1 MMWTALNT
9 LLSLEGKPRDIRV
22 LFADTANAAISA
34 GRTKDEAI
42 FTALAVVK
50 QKERSTIKKYVKPSV
65 PLHLQAILDLKNT
78 PRPSQEELQQL
89 EEANQPKDSLDVGK
103 EVVGAEF
110 DSKGR
115 LTLKFKDGKK
125 IVSNVAPITAV
136 EHSVVV
142 VQTTTGTGTVST
154 ETEGLD
160 ELTYSGEDLQRV
172 DYADGAYKLLYWS
185 GGVLQYV
192 DHFQVDQTVRK
203 TLNYTT
209 GILTSVL
216 TEIL

>member
-1 MMWTALNT
+1 MWTALNT
-9 LLSLEGKPRDIRV
+9 LPSLEGKPRDIRV
-22 LFADTANAAISA
+22 LFADIANEALLN
-34 GRTKDEAI
+34 GRSTDEAI
-42 FTALAVVK
+42 FKGLALVK
-50 QKERSTIKKYVKPSV
+50 QKEQKEIKKFIKPSV
-65 PLHLQAILDLKNT
+65 PRHLQAILDIRNN
-78 PRPSQEELQQL
+78 PQAYQEALQEPQIAK
-89 EEANQPKDSLDVGK
+89 ANLPQGND
-103 EVVGAEF
+103 VVGAQF
-110 DSKGR
+110 DAKGR
-115 LTLKFKDGKK
+115 LILKLADGKT

-142 VQTTTGTGTVST
+142 VQTATGTGTVST

-172 DYADGAYKLLYWS
+172 DYVDGTYKLLYWS

>member
-1 MMWTALNT
+1 MFTALKT
-9 LLSLEGKPRDIRV
+9 IPQLEGKPRELRV
-22 LFADTANAAISA
+22 LFADTANEALSK
-34 GRTKDEAI
+34 GRSTDEAI
-42 FTALAVVK
+42 FKGLALVK
-50 QKERSTIKKYVKPSV
+50 QVEQKTIKKFVKPSV
-65 PLHLQAILDLKNT
+65 PRHLQAILDIKNN
-78 PRPSQEELQQL
+78 PQASQEAL
-89 EEANQPKDSLDVGK
+89 EDPEAAKASLPLGND
-103 EVVGAEF
+103 VVGAQF
-110 DSKGR
+110 DVKGR
-115 LTLKFKDGKK
+115 LILKLADGKT

-142 VQTTTGTGTVST
+142 VQTATGTGTVST

-172 DYADGAYKLLYWS
+172 DYADGTYKLLYWT